1 MRHLHQDFELK
12 KKGRIMG
19 ITGNEQG
26 STEDTGEKMTARKDK
41 QRNVAKDEKTE
52 LLIK

>member
-26 STEDTGEKMTARKDK
+26 STEDKGKEEREAGGITKNKNK
-41 QRNVAKDEKTE
+41 
-52 LLIK
+52 